1 MLFKVKHKGTGKI
14 YTVYQVVREER
25 RVNSMYFLVYRD
37 NEWVYV
43 HASYFEPYDPTV
55 ESI

>member
-25 RVNSMYFLVYRD
+25 RVNSMYFLVYQD

-43 HASYFEPYDPTV
+43 HASYFEPYNPTV